1 MMRLRLNRPRTTVA
15 LVLLLSSVSLMGC
28 ETLDQ
33 FIQPGSKDRLKGERV
48 AVLSSDQSVDP
59 DPKLRDTRV
68 ILPQPFVNP
77 DWPEPGGYADN
88 VMHHL
93 SAPGEL
99 KETWSASVGTGSSKS
114 ARLTASPVI
123 AEGKIFALDANA
135 NVSAFDEKSG
145 AQLWRVDLTPEDED
159 SEKGFG
165 GGVAYDGGKVYAS
178 TGFGFVVAL
187 DAKSGKE
194 LWRRNATVPFR
205 AAPVV
210 NGGRVFV
217 ATQENQLLALAADD
231 GRVLWD
237 HRGIAESAGILG
249 SNSVAVSGDV
259 VVVPYTSGE
268 LFALRVQNG
277 KAIWSDTLQR
287 TGKLTPL
294 ASLAD
299 ISGRPVIDRGL
310 VFANSH
316 AGRLVAID
324 IRTGE
329 RAWTVDVGGTQRPWI
344 AGDYLFVITDDAKV
358 LCISR
363 ADGRIRWSR
372 QLDAYSDPDSRKGPI
387 AWAGP
392 VLVSDR
398 LIAVSSDGYAVS
410 ISPYTGEVLGK
421 VSTPDKAF
429 IAPIVADNTV
439 YLLTDD
445 ARLTA
450 LR

>member
-1 MMRLRLNRPRTTVA
+1 MIRLCFTRPRSTAVL
-15 LVLLLSSVSLMGC
+15 LVLLASAALGGC

-33 FIQPGSKDRLKGERV
+33 FITPGTKSKIKGERV
-48 AVLSSDQSVDP
+48 AVLSSDQSIEP
-59 DPKLRDTRV
+59 DPKLKDQQV
-68 ILPQPFVNP
+68 ILPKPFVNP

-88 VMHHL
+88 AMHHL

-99 KETWSASVGTGSSKS
+99 KEVWNSDAGTGSSSS
-114 ARLTASPVI
+114 ARLTASPVV
-123 AEGKIFALDANA
+123 ADGKIFTLDAA
-135 NVSAFDEKSG
+135 ARVSAFDEKTG
-145 AQLWRVDLTPEDED
+145 ASLWRTDLTPEDVD

-165 GGVAYDGGKVYAS
+165 GGVAYDGGKVYVS
-178 TGFGFVVAL
+178 TGFGFVAAL
-187 DAKSGKE
+187 DATSGKQV
-194 LWRRNATVPFR
+194 WRHNATVPFR

-217 ATQENQLLALAADD
+217 STQENQLFAFAADD

-249 SNSVAVSGDV
+249 SNSVAVAGDV

-277 KAIWSDTLQR
+277 KAIWSDTLSR

-329 RAWTVDVGGTQRPWI
+329 RAWTIDVGGTQRPWV
-344 AGDYLFVITDDAKV
+344 AGDYVYVITDDARI
-358 LCISR
+358 LCVAR

-372 QLDAYSDPDSRKGPI
+372 QLDAYHNPEARTGAI

-398 LIAVSSDGYAVS
+398 LIVVASEGYAVS
-410 ISPYTGEVLGK
+410 VSPYTGEILGK
-421 VSTPDKAF
+421 VDTPNKAF
-429 IAPIVADNTV
+429 IAPIVADNMV

-450 LR
+450 LK

>member
-1 MMRLRLNRPRTTVA
+1 MTHRPNRATLAATSL
-15 LVLLLSSVSLMGC
+15 LVLGALSLGAC
-28 ETLDQ
+28 ETFDQ
-33 FIQPGSKDRLKGERV
+33 FITPGKKIDIRGERV
-48 AVLSSDQSVDP
+48 SVLPGARVIEA
-59 DPKLRDTRV
+59 DPKLANDAV
-68 ILPQPFVNP
+68 KLPKPVLNTE
-77 DWPEPGGYADN
+77 WPQPGGYADN

-93 SAPGEL
+93 SASGEL
-99 KETWSASVGTGSSKS
+99 ERAWSTGVGAGSSTS
-114 ARLTASPVI
+114 SRLTASPVI
-123 AEGKIFALDANA
+123 SGGKIYALDSEVQVTAYDA
-135 NVSAFDEKSG
+135 KSG
-145 AQLWRVDLTPEDED
+145 DQAWSVDLTPDDED
-159 SEKGFG
+159 AEDGFG
-165 GGVAYDGGKVYAS
+165 GGIAVDGGRVFVS

-187 DAKSGKE
+187 DASNGKE
-194 LWRRNATVPFR
+194 IWRRAATVPFR

-217 ATQENQLLALAADD
+217 STQENQMLALAADD

-249 SNSVAVSGDV
+249 SNSAAVSGDL

-268 LFALRVQNG
+268 LFALNVRNG
-277 KAIWSDTLQR
+277 RAAWSDTLAR
-287 TGKLTPL
+287 SGGLTPL
-294 ASLAD
+294 STLAD

-329 RAWTVDVGGTQRPWI
+329 RVWTIDVGGTQRPWVV
-344 AGDYLFVITDDAKV
+344 GDYVYVITDDAKV
-358 LCISR
+358 MCVRR
-363 ADGRIRWSR
+363 ADGRVRWIH
-372 QLDAYSDPDSRKGPI
+372 QLDAFRNPDARTGPI
-387 AWAGP
+387 SWSGP

-398 LIAVSSDGYAVS
+398 LVAVSSEGYAVS
-410 ISPYTGEVLGK
+410 ISPYTGEVLGQIDI
-421 VSTPDKAF
+421 PDKAF

-439 YLLTDD
+439 YILTDD

>member
-1 MMRLRLNRPRTTVA
+1 MIRLCFTRPRSTVA
-15 LVLLLSSVSLMGC
+15 LLALFASASLAGC
-28 ETLDQ
+28 DTLDQ
-33 FIQPGSKDRLKGERV
+33 FIQPGSKDRIKGERV
-48 AVLSSDQSVDP
+48 AVLTSDQSIEP
-59 DPKLRDTRV
+59 DPKLRTAQV
-68 ILPQPFVNP
+68 ILPTPFVNP

-88 VMHHL
+88 AMHHL

-99 KETWSASVGTGSSKS
+99 KEIWSSSAGSGSSTD

-123 AEGKIFALDANA
+123 ADGKIFTLDAAA
-135 NVSAFDEKSG
+135 NVTAFDEKTG
-145 AQLWRVDLTPEDED
+145 DRAWTVDLTPEDED

-165 GGVAYDGGKVYAS
+165 GGVAYDAGKLYVS
-178 TGFGFVVAL
+178 TGFGFVVSL
-187 DAKSGKE
+187 DAKTGKE
-194 LWRRNATVPFR
+194 IWRRNATVPFR

-237 HRGIAESAGILG
+237 HRGIAESAGMLG
-249 SNSVAVSGDV
+249 SNSVAVAGDV
-259 VVVPYTSGE
+259 VVVPYSSGE

-277 KAIWSDTLQR
+277 KAIWSDTLSR
-287 TGKLTPL
+287 TGKSTPL

-316 AGRLVAID
+316 AGRFVAID

-329 RAWTVDVGGTQRPWI
+329 RAWTLDVGGMQRPWV
-344 AGDYLFVITDDAKV
+344 AGDYVFVVTDDAKV
-358 LCISR
+358 LCVER
-363 ADGRIRWSR
+363 ADGRVRWST
-372 QLDAYSDPDSRKGPI
+372 QLDAYSDPESRRGPI

-398 LIAVSSDGYAVS
+398 LIAVSSAGYAVS

-421 VSTPDKAF
+421 VDTPDKAF
-429 IAPIVADNTV
+429 IAPIVANNTV

-445 ARLTA
+445 AQLTA
-450 LR
+450 LK